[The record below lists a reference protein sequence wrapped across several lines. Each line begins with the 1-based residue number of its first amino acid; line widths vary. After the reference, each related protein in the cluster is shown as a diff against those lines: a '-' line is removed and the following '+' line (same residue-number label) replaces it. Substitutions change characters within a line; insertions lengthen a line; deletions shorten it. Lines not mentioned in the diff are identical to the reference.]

1 MTFQSQANGLVAF
14 KPQVSKGTT
23 VSGGSGFVLRTAG
36 GPGGKISKNLYDSNE
51 VTQDLM
57 HSKGR
62 HGLRKAS
69 GSYTCELS
77 LDNHDSFYEAFFRGT
92 WAPVL
97 IVTEATA
104 SGATSITTTTTTIVG
119 NTGSWITVGFRVGD
133 VVVLTGH
140 STSANNS
147 RNLRITALTATVM
160 TVAALDGALLTLNA
174 VADTAFTITRTGQK
188 LINPAAGAAVKVY
201 FTIEEYDGD
210 IDMTEIFSDCIITSL
225 KFSMGSSG
233 LLMVDI
239 SWVSTGLFTTASGAS
254 APTFTSP
261 TLSTGLPLSC
271 TESLLRYSSTDF
283 TELTS
288 WDITLDI
295 GGVAPEVVGAV
306 ISPDVFTGQ
315 MTAAMNF
322 TMLRS
327 DYTKMTDFLAETTGT
342 FHMCA
347 QENETAPADFFSLFV
362 PNIALGGVDK
372 SPLSKAAGP
381 RTQTISVPKELIG
394 KDSTGGAFDAT
405 LVKIQVSNT

>member
-1 MTFQSQANGLVAF
+1 MTYQSQSNAIVAF

-36 GPGGKISKNLYDSNE
+36 GPGGKITKGIYDSNE

-57 HSKGR
+57 HSRGR

-77 LDNHDSFYEAFFRGT
+77 LDNCDSFYEAFFRGT
-92 WAPVL
+92 WATSLVE
-97 IVTEATA
+97 TEATG

-119 NTGSWITVGFRVGD
+119 NSGSFITVGFRVGD
-133 VVVLTGH
+133 VVVLTNH
-140 STSANNS
+140 SSAGNNS
-147 RNLRITALTATVM
+147 RNLRITGLTATVM
-160 TVAALDGALLTLNA
+160 TVAALDGLPLTLNA

-201 FTIEEYDGD
+201 FTIEEYDAD
-210 IDMTEIFSDCIITSL
+210 LDMTEIFSDCIITSL

-233 LLMVDI
+233 LLMCDI

-254 APTFTSP
+254 APNFTSP
-261 TLSTGLPLSC
+261 LLSTNLPLSC
-271 TESLLRYSSTDF
+271 TEAVVRYSSTDF
-283 TELTS
+283 VELTA
-288 WDITLDI
+288 WDLTLDI

-322 TMLRS
+322 TMLRP
-327 DYTKMTDFLAETTGT
+327 DYLKMTDFLAETALT

-347 QENETAPADFFSLFV
+347 SQNETAPANFLSLFV
-362 PNIALGGVDK
+362 PNFTIGGVDK
-372 SPLSKAAGP
+372 SALSKQAGP
-381 RTQTISVPKELIG
+381 RTQTISVPKELTG
-394 KDSTGGAFDAT
+394 KDTTGGAFDAT
-405 LVKIQVSNT
+405 LVKLQVSNT

>member
-1 MTFQSQANGLVAF
+1 
-14 KPQVSKGTT
+14 
-23 VSGGSGFVLRTAG
+23 
-36 GPGGKISKNLYDSNE
+36 
-51 VTQDLM
+51 
-57 HSKGR
+57 
-62 HGLRKAS
+62 
-69 GSYTCELS
+69 
-77 LDNHDSFYEAFFRGT
+77 
-92 WAPVL
+92 
-97 IVTEATA
+97 
-104 SGATSITTTTTTIVG
+104 
-119 NTGSWITVGFRVGD
+119 
-133 VVVLTGH
+133 
-140 STSANNS
+140 
-147 RNLRITALTATVM
+147 
-160 TVAALDGALLTLNA
+160 
-174 VADTAFTITRTGQK
+174 
-188 LINPAAGAAVKVY
+188 
-201 FTIEEYDGD
+201 
-210 IDMTEIFSDCIITSL
+210 MTEIFSDCIITSL

-239 SWVSTGLFTTASGAS
+239 SWVGTGLFTTASGAS

-271 TESLLRYSSTDF
+271 TEALLRYSSTDF

-288 WDITLDI
+288 WDLTLDI

-342 FHMCA
+342 FQMCV

-372 SPLSKAAGP
+372 SPLSKEAGP

-394 KDSTGGAFDAT
+394 KDTTGGAFDAT
-405 LVKIQVSNT
+405 LVKLQVSSATSLTGGALVMIDHATRVRECADALKAAIADAVADGYRVDGVGNLDGIGVSETAKVKQPEPESAPRQPSSKSLPPNPTSRPASVASNPDICIGGRSAERGCAQQAGGEIGPARRPTDRGKIWIPMRRRLRPSKT

>member
-1 MTFQSQANGLVAF
+1 MACRSRSTRSRI
-14 KPQVSKGTT
+14 P
-23 VSGGSGFVLRTAG
+23 
-36 GPGGKISKNLYDSNE
+36 
-51 VTQDLM
+51 
-57 HSKGR
+57 HSPSR
-62 HGLRKAS
+62 
-69 GSYTCELS
+69 
-77 LDNHDSFYEAFFRGT
+77 
-92 WAPVL
+92 AP
-97 IVTEATA
+97 
-104 SGATSITTTTTTIVG
+104 
-119 NTGSWITVGFRVGD
+119 
-133 VVVLTGH
+133 
-140 STSANNS
+140 
-147 RNLRITALTATVM
+147 
-160 TVAALDGALLTLNA
+160 
-174 VADTAFTITRTGQK
+174 GQK

-210 IDMTEIFSDCIITSL
+210 IDQTEIFSDCIITSL

-271 TESLLRYSSTDF
+271 TEALLRYSSTDF

-288 WDITLDI
+288 WDLTLDI

-342 FHMCA
+342 FQMCV
-347 QENETAPADFFSLFV
+347 QENETAPADFLSLWI

-394 KDSTGGAFDAT
+394 KDTTGGAFDST
-405 LVKIQVSNT
+405 LVKLQVSNT